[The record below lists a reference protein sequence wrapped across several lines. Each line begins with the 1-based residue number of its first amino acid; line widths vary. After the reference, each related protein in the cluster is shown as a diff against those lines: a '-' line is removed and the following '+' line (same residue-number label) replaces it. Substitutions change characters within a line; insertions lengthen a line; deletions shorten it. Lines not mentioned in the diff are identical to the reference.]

1 MTEENNLIK
10 SLRAFP
16 AGAVYS
22 IGPKAFF
29 LRGFEYYRRQRLKSY
44 SWSGKET
51 LLTAHVR
58 GTRLYSVAFTAENGA
73 LFYSCDCPAWTASSH
88 CKHVICALL
97 TTVNLLSPH
106 LFNTPGQ
113 TAERRKLLESG
124 LLLKMQQIK
133 VGPQAK
139 NYDLREVV
147 KISPNAQSY
156 QGHASRADLLG
167 GVPLGGRHGN
177 HGVPFKVGPQAE
189 NYGVPFETPEIKTL
203 EKKVEKRKLA
213 PYEIVIEDK
222 RVGSSLYIRRDGE
235 RIAAPWG
242 VPAELGVFITQR
254 SYPTRFISENLFRH
268 FSRRGNAYPV
278 IFVTDGAETPLTWNS
293 SQKYEA
299 RTALNIS
306 SGQVEVRALC
316 LLTEVVCEKAR
327 RLFGFVADL
336 ETKQL
341 GVVEDTRGWDL
352 YDHLEKVSE
361 RGDPPPDGDWKNQE
375 QGAMEESIYL
385 SNDQND
391 GTSRMRHHIPGN
403 RSFQIPLRRFQS
415 LQINLSEDQIKE
427 TLGRVMLQVDGL
439 PAQIVQSEHT
449 YRLTIDPAPD
459 EESGRAGAPVCL
471 LRAECRLGES
481 VGTPTSPA
489 FTFFTVLENHPS
501 LSAALKAKKRK
512 AVLHNA
518 FFRLLSI
525 RKKSDIEKAI
535 RESLSGEDF
544 SRSSVRSEAKS
555 VLKYFVAH
563 FSRPESR
570 LRFDNEKWHLIPNDK
585 SREALLYQIP
595 FELFGS
601 EIFKKT
607 GNHHEMSLPAGAL
620 YEQLGLLYSRLTD
633 SGISLFYKNK
643 SVVTSQWDFS
653 FDARRA
659 SGIDWFEIRPEIRC
673 DGEIVDEALW
683 LDLLQRGGVVEK
695 EEFIQILDAGAQ
707 EVLKSISVIYRTAE
721 KGNAVNFRLRA
732 YFKEKQ
738 GKQDGRPRVKE
749 IVRRPRLQILDW
761 ITLRKKGV
769 KVRLSEEDEALI
781 ERLTHFDRIENVP
794 LPKKLNAKLRP
805 YQKEGYHW
813 LAFLY
818 QHRLGACLADDMGL
832 GKTLQVITLL
842 AGIKEGKIA
851 SFPNTTPTP
860 HLVVLPPSLLFNW
873 ENEIARFYPG
883 LKIHFYT
890 GKERS
895 TEFKGADV
903 VMTTYALVR
912 RDIEKLKEIPF
923 HVIIFDEA
931 QAVKNIYAD
940 TTGAVRR
947 LKGYFKVVMTG
958 TPLENH
964 VGEYYS
970 LIDLTLPGLLGEY
983 DDFKSQ
989 IHLKISPSAK
999 NYDPQGVVGGGNGN
1013 HGAPLKISP
1022 SAKIYGAPLDRSPLL
1037 DVILQRTR
1045 PFVLRRTKEKILK
1058 DLPPKIETDV
1068 YLDLTPKQKGLYQL
1082 TVSQIRSKIDD
1093 AYRSKTQAQAQI
1105 IALTAILKLRQLC
1118 VSPRLIA
1125 SEIDDPS
1132 PKIDFLIGRLKE
1144 LLEAGHS
1151 ALVFSQF
1158 TSFLDILEAPL
1169 KDAVIPFLRLD
1180 GSTATVKRKKLVEGF
1195 QEGEKPAVFL
1205 LSLKA
1210 GGQGLNL
1217 TKASY
1222 VFHLDPW
1229 WNPAV
1234 ENQASDRAHRIGQKN
1249 KVSII
1254 RILMRHTI
1262 EEKMMELK
1270 KKKLALYK
1278 AVMEDDM
1285 KSGNKFSI
1293 SRSDFDF
1300 LLES

>member
-10 SLRAFP
+10 RLRAFP
-16 AGAVYS
+16 PGAVYS
-22 IGPKAFF
+22 IGPKEFF
-29 LRGFEYYRRQRLKSY
+29 LRGFEYYKRQRLESY
-44 SWSGKET
+44 SWSGKESV
-51 LLTAHVR
+51 LTAHVQ
-58 GTRLYSVAFTAENGA
+58 GTRRYSVAFAAENGA
-73 LFYSCDCPAWTASSH
+73 LACSCDCPAWTASSH

-97 TTVNLLSPH
+97 TTINLLSPH

-113 TAERRKLLESG
+113 TAERRKSLESG
-124 LLLKMQQIK
+124 LLLKMQQ
-133 VGPQAK
+133 
-139 NYDLREVV
+139 
-147 KISPNAQSY
+147 
-156 QGHASRADLLG
+156 G
-167 GVPLGGRHGN
+167 GT
-177 HGVPFKVGPQAE
+177 A
-189 NYGVPFETPEIKTL
+189 EIKAS
-203 EKKVEKRKLA
+203 EKKVEKRKFA

-222 RVGSSLYIRRDGE
+222 RAGLSLYVRRDGE

-242 VPAELGVFITQR
+242 VPAELGVFITQG
-254 SYPTRFISENLFRH
+254 SYPTRFLSENLFRH

-278 IFVTDGAETPLTWNS
+278 IFVTDDAETPLTWDPS
-293 SQKYEA
+293 LKYEA
-299 RTALNIS
+299 KTALNIS

-316 LLTEVVCEKAR
+316 LLKEVVCEKASR
-327 RLFGFVADL
+327 FFNFVADL
-336 ETKQL
+336 EAKQL
-341 GVVEDTRGWDL
+341 GMVKETRGWDL
-352 YDHLEKVSE
+352 YDHLESVSE
-361 RGDPPPDGDWKNQE
+361 RADLPPDDDWE
-375 QGAMEESIYL
+375 SREPEAMEGSIYL
-385 SNDQND
+385 SNDQD
-391 GTSRMRHHIPGN
+391 DEMSQRRYHRSGR
-403 RSFQIPLRRFQS
+403 RSFQIPLSRFQS
-415 LQINLSEDQIKE
+415 LQINVSQDQIKE
-427 TLGRVMLQVDGL
+427 TLGRVILKVDGL
-439 PAQIVQSEHT
+439 PAQTVPSEHT
-449 YRLTIDPAPD
+449 YRLTIDPVPD
-459 EESGRAGAPVCL
+459 EESGGGAPVKIGPSAKDYGAPVCL

-481 VGTPTSPA
+481 AGTPTSPA

-501 LSAALKAKKRK
+501 LSAALKAQKRK
-512 AVLHNA
+512 AVLHHA
-518 FFRLLSI
+518 FFSLLSI
-525 RKKSDIEKAI
+525 RKKSDREKAI
-535 RESLSGEDF
+535 RESLSGDDF
-544 SRSSVRSEAKS
+544 NRSSVRSEAKS

-570 LRFDNEKWHLIPNDK
+570 LRFENGKWHLIPNDK

-601 EIFKKT
+601 EIFKKI

-620 YEQLGLLYSRLTD
+620 YERLGLLYSKLTD

-673 DGEIVDEALW
+673 DGEVVDEALW
-683 LDLLQRGGVVEK
+683 MDLLQRGGVVEK
-695 EEFIQILDAGAQ
+695 EGFIQILDADAQ
-707 EVLKSISVIYRTAE
+707 ALFKSISVIYRTAE
-721 KGNAVNFRLRA
+721 N
-732 YFKEKQ
+732 EKR
-738 GKQDGRPRVKE
+738 GKPDGRPRVKE

-761 ITLRKKGV
+761 IALRKKGV
-769 KVRLSEEDEALI
+769 KVNLSEEDEALI
-781 ERLTHFDRIENVP
+781 ERLTHFDRIERVP
-794 LPKKLNAKLRP
+794 LPKKLNATLRP

-832 GKTLQVITLL
+832 GKTLQAITLL

-851 SFPNTTPTP
+851 SFRNSTATP

-873 ENEIARFYPG
+873 ENEVARFYPG
-883 LKIHFYT
+883 LKIFFYT
-890 GKERS
+890 GKERN
-895 TEFKGADV
+895 TEFEDSDI

-964 VGEYYS
+964 IGEYYS

-989 IHLKISPSAK
+989 IR
-999 NYDPQGVVGGGNGN
+999 
-1013 HGAPLKISP
+1013 
-1022 SAKIYGAPLDRSPLL
+1022 LDRSPLL

-1125 SEIDDPS
+1125 PEIDDPS

-1158 TSFLDILEAPL
+1158 TSFLDILEEPL
-1169 KDAVIPFLRLD
+1169 REAVIPFLRLD

-1195 QEGEKPAVFL
+1195 QEGEKPSVFL

-1249 KVSII
+1249 KVSIT

-1262 EEKMMELK
+1262 EEKMMALK

-1285 KSGNKFSI
+1285 KSGDKFSI
-1293 SRSDFDF
+1293 SKSDFDF

>member
-1 MTEENNLIK
+1 MTTEENNLIK
-10 SLRAFP
+10 CLRAFP

-22 IGPKAFF
+22 IGPKEFF
-29 LRGFEYYRRQRLKSY
+29 LRGFEYYKRQSLESY
-44 SWSGKET
+44 SWNGNHT

-73 LFYSCDCPAWTASSH
+73 LYYSCDCPSWTASSH

-97 TTVNLLSPH
+97 TTINLLFPH

-124 LLLKMQQIK
+124 LLSKMHQTEM
-133 VGPQAK
+133 P
-139 NYDLREVV
+139 DV
-147 KISPNAQSY
+147 KP
-156 QGHASRADLLG
+156 
-167 GVPLGGRHGN
+167 
-177 HGVPFKVGPQAE
+177 
-189 NYGVPFETPEIKTL
+189 L
-203 EKKVEKRKLA
+203 EKRVEKKKKPA
-213 PYEIVIEDK
+213 PYEVVIEDK

-235 RIAAPWG
+235 RIAAPWSA
-242 VPAELGVFITQR
+242 PAELGVFITHG
-254 SYPTRFISENLFRH
+254 SYPTRFLSENLFGH
-268 FSRRGNAYPV
+268 FSRKRNAYPV
-278 IFVTDGAETPLTWNS
+278 IFVTDDAETPLTWDPS
-293 SQKYEA
+293 LKYEA
-299 RTALNIS
+299 KTALNVS
-306 SGQVEVRALC
+306 SGRVEVRALC
-316 LLTEVVCEKAR
+316 LLKEVIHEKAR
-327 RLFGFVADL
+327 RFFNFVADL

-352 YDHLEKVSE
+352 YDHLEKASE
-361 RGDPPPDGDWKNQE
+361 RADSPPDEDWENPEQE
-375 QGAMEESIYL
+375 AMEESIYL
-385 SNDQND
+385 SNDQD
-391 GTSRMRHHIPGN
+391 GGMSRMRHHLPGN
-403 RSFQIPLRRFQS
+403 GSFQMPLRRFQS
-415 LQINLSEDQIKE
+415 LQINVSQDQIKE
-427 TLGRVMLQVDGL
+427 TLGRVMLKVDGL
-439 PAQIVQSEHT
+439 QAQMVQSEHT
-449 YRLTIDPAPD
+449 YRLTIDPAPG
-459 EESGRAGAPVCL
+459 EEAGKSGAPVCL

-481 VGTPTSPA
+481 AGAPTSPA
-489 FTFFTVLENHPS
+489 FSFFTVLENHPS

-512 AVLHNA
+512 AVLHDA

-525 RKKSDIEKAI
+525 RKKSDREKAI
-535 RESLSGEDF
+535 RESLSGEGF
-544 SRSSVRSEAKS
+544 RRSSVRSEAKS

-570 LRFDNEKWHLIPNDK
+570 LRFENEKWHLIPNDK

-601 EIFKKT
+601 EIFEET
-607 GNHHEMSLPAGAL
+607 GNHREMSLPAGAL
-620 YEQLGLLYSRLTD
+620 YERIALLYSRLTD

-673 DGEIVDEALW
+673 DGEVVDEAHC
-683 LDLLQRGGVVEK
+683 LDLLHHGGVVEK
-695 EEFIQILDAGAQ
+695 EGFIQILDADAQ
-707 EVLKSISVIYRTAE
+707 ETLRSISMIYRTAE
-721 KGNAVNFRLRA
+721 K
-732 YFKEKQ
+732 EKRV
-738 GKQDGRPRVKE
+738 KQDGTSRVKE
-749 IVRRPRLQILDW
+749 IVRTPRLQILDW

-769 KVRLSEEDEALI
+769 KVTLSEEDEALI
-781 ERLTHFDRIENVP
+781 ERLTHFNRIERISF
-794 LPKKLNAKLRP
+794 PKKLNATLRP

-832 GKTLQVITLL
+832 GKTLQAITLL

-851 SFPNTTPTP
+851 SFPNTMAIP

-873 ENEIARFYPG
+873 ENEIARFYPD
-883 LKIHFYT
+883 LKICFYT

-895 TEFKGADV
+895 TEFKGSDV

-923 HVIIFDEA
+923 HVIVFDEA

-947 LKGYFKVVMTG
+947 LKGSFKLVMTG

-989 IHLKISPSAK
+989 IR
-999 NYDPQGVVGGGNGN
+999 
-1013 HGAPLKISP
+1013 
-1022 SAKIYGAPLDRSPLL
+1022 LDRSPLL
-1037 DVILQRTR
+1037 DIILQRTR

-1058 DLPPKIETDV
+1058 DLPQKTETDV
-1068 YLDLTPKQKGLYQL
+1068 YLDLTPKQRGLYQL

-1093 AYRSKTQAQAQI
+1093 TYRSKTQAQAKI
-1105 IALTAILKLRQLC
+1105 IALTAILRLRQLC

-1125 SEIDDPS
+1125 PEIDDPS

-1144 LLEAGHS
+1144 LLDAGHS

-1169 KDAVIPFLRLD
+1169 KGAAIPYFRLD
-1180 GSTATVKRKKLVEGF
+1180 GATATVKRKKLAEGF
-1195 QEGEKPAVFL
+1195 QEGEKPSVFL

-1249 KVSII
+1249 KVSIT

-1262 EEKMMELK
+1262 EEKMMALK
-1270 KKKLALYK
+1270 KK
-1278 AVMEDDM
+1278 
-1285 KSGNKFSI
+1285 NW
-1293 SRSDFDF
+1293 RSTKR
-1300 LLES
+1300 